1 MIIACWQ
8 LFVFSLITKLF
19 VLYKI
24 KQRYCKVSTQMT
36 QWICHPRTL
45 LTKVYGPWP
54 TIPQRAKPLLN
65 SSAKSLRAL
74 FFLVNIYRWF
84 GGNYTKESLFSL
96 GPGHSVTQCILLC
109 ILPFIL

>member
-8 LFVFSLITKLF
+8 LFVFSLITRLF

-24 KQRYCKVSTQMT
+24 KQGLFKVSTQMT

-54 TIPQRAKPLLN
+54 TIPQRAKALLN

-74 FFLVNIYRWF
+74 FF
-84 GGNYTKESLFSL
+84 FSQHL
-96 GPGHSVTQCILLC
+96 
-109 ILPFIL
+109 